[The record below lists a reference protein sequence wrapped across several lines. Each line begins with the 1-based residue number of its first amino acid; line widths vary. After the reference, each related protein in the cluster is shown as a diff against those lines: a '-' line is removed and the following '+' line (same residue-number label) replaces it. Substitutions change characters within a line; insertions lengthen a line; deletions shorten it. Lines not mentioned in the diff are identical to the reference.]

1 MDAGPPP
8 LPPDATPELRAFLAC
23 RADDLVL
30 EPGPVTWLPWPSLL
44 PRVGVPRA
52 RFSPTA
58 DGTVR
63 ITVQWGF
70 VSLKLRAAVEHG
82 ELAVTMGGGRALGL
96 DDAVG
101 DWVRTL
107 NAHLAANGKELAS
120 IGVERGAGV
129 VRKTERRR

>member
-8 LPPDATPELRAFLAC
+8 LPPDATPELREFLAC
-23 RADDLVL
+23 SRDALVL

-52 RFSPTA
+52 RFA
-58 DGTVR
+58 ELGDRAVR

-70 VSLKLRAAVEHG
+70 ISLKLRAQVRDG
-82 ELAVTMGGGRALGL
+82 ELEVDMSGGKTLGL
-96 DDAVG
+96 DDAVQ

-107 NAHLAANGKELAS
+107 NAHLAANGKQLES

-129 VRKTERRR
+129 VRKADR